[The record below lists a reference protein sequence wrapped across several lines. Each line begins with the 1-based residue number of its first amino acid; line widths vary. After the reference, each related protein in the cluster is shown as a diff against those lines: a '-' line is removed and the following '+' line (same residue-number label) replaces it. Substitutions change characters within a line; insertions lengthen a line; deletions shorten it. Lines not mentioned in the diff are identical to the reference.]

1 MIPCLIS
8 AALGYLLG
16 CSNMALYLAKLKGV
30 DIRAG
35 GTGNPGASNA
45 MVLMGWWAG
54 VITAIHDIG
63 KSALAVVLAR
73 LLFPES
79 AFAGLTAGFFAVLG
93 HMFPVFMG
101 FRGGKG
107 LAAYF
112 GMIVAIDWKFALIMV
127 AAGVLLTLITDY
139 IVVATVTFAVVF
151 PIYAAVKIGWTAFA
165 IVCAASVI
173 MLSKHR
179 ENFRRLADGTEI
191 GLRRANSGKLRADRK
206 DKKEDR
212 K

>member
-8 AALGYLLG
+8 AGLGYLFG
-16 CSNMALYLAKLKGV
+16 CSNMALYLARLKGV
-30 DIRAG
+30 NIRAG

-54 VITAIHDIG
+54 VLTAFHDIG
-63 KSALAVVLAR
+63 KSALAVLLAR
-73 LLFPES
+73 LLFPDS
-79 AFAGLTAGFFAVLG
+79 AYAGLTAGLFAVMG
-93 HMFPVFMG
+93 HMFPVFMK

-107 LAAYF
+107 LASFF
-112 GMIVAIDWKFALIMV
+112 GMMLAIDWKFALVMFV
-127 AAGVLLTLITDY
+127 VGVLLTLVTDY

-151 PIYAAVKIGWTAFA
+151 PIYAAVTIDWIAFA
-165 IVCAASVI
+165 IVCVASAL
-173 MLSKHR
+173 MLSKHI

-206 DKKEDR
+206 DKKTDTE
-212 K
+212 